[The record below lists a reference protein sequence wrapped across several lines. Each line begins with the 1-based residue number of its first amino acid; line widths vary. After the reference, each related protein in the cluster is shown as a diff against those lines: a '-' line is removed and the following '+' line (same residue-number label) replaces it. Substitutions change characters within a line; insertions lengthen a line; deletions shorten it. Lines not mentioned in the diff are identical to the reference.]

1 MKERTL
7 LLIKP
12 NAVRARHAGEI
23 ISIIEREGF
32 DILKAMIFR
41 FDPDLSRRFYVD
53 HLGKEFYPRLEE
65 FMCSGVSWALVLE
78 RENAVHKLRDL
89 LGDVIPEK
97 RLPGTIRALYGEGIT
112 DNGAHGSDCPQS
124 AIREIG
130 VIFGS
135 Q

>member
-1 MKERTL
+1 MNERTL

-32 DILKAMIFR
+32 EIVMARVFR
-41 FDPDLSRRFYVD
+41 FDTSLSRSFYVD

-78 RENAVHKLRDL
+78 RENAVHGLRDL
-89 LGDVIPEK
+89 LGDIIPE
-97 RLPGTIRALYGEGIT
+97 RRQPGTIRALFGDGIT

>member
-1 MKERTL
+1 MNERTL

-32 DILKAMIFR
+32 EIVMARVFR
-41 FDPDLSRRFYVD
+41 FDTSLSRSFYVD

-78 RENAVHKLRDL
+78 RENA
-89 LGDVIPEK
+89 
-97 RLPGTIRALYGEGIT
+97 
-112 DNGAHGSDCPQS
+112 
-124 AIREIG
+124 
-130 VIFGS
+130 
-135 Q
+135 